1 VTTSERF
8 QRAIARIDEANAGD
22 PERIQVRGHERPKEQ
37 AHAELATEWLHALC
51 PEPGEALLLAARA
64 HHVRRWETP
73 RSSYPEGRTGYL
85 RWRADQQRFHARTTV
100 DLLED
105 AGYDAVVIERVC
117 HLITK
122 RGLGRD
128 PEVQHLED
136 ALCLVFLETQL
147 EDFAQASPDKAP
159 SVLARTVGKMSDAGR
174 REAERLV
181 LSADARTLLNEALS
195 EARGAW

>member
-1 VTTSERF
+1 MTTSERF

-22 PERIQVRGHERPKEQ
+22 PERIRVRGHERPKEQ

-181 LSADARTLLNEALS
+181 LSADARTLLSEALS

>member
-1 VTTSERF
+1 VTTNERF
-8 QRAIARIDEANAGD
+8 HRAIARIDEANAAD
-22 PERIQVRGHERPKEQ
+22 PERIRARGQERPKEQ
-37 AHAELATEWLHALC
+37 AHAELATEWVHVLC

-85 RWRADQQRFHARTTV
+85 RWRADLQRFHARTAV
-100 DLLED
+100 DLLEG
-105 AGYDAVVIERVC
+105 AGYDAVVIEQVC
-117 HLITK
+117 NLITK
-122 RGLGRD
+122 RGLGRN

-147 EDFAQASPDKAP
+147 EDFARKSPTKAP
-159 SVLARTVGKMSDAGR
+159 SVLARAVAKMSEAGR
-174 REAERLV
+174 REAERLE
-181 LSADARTLLNEALS
+181 LSADARTLLSEALA